1 MTMNKNIFLR
11 LMICSVAIV
20 TLASCGDNADKRLR
34 SYLENYMDYD
44 LLPVHPN
51 RNTSGYVNLEGDL
64 VIEFDDY
71 KHIYP
76 FHDGLA
82 LTSFGFIDK
91 EGEVVIETSDYRI
104 DGSTGF
110 SEGIALMYDERAKE
124 TVAIDKTGNEIFRTD
139 GKALSRMYGGYAL
152 IRAERP
158 IRTYI
163 VDREGNTVFELEDP
177 KNEHFPWSRS
187 AARPSAFTIM
197 SGEKLAYI
205 IDLDSGKKYLEDFC
219 DYKQGNHTPL
229 IDWNNQIVLYD
240 NEEDK
245 YGVVDLDGRWV
256 IEPQYSYM
264 RCDGELYSVKDD
276 DGNVGWV
283 DKNGKVVIEP
293 QFESCRW
300 YYLVETTYAFNGSD
314 LAYITAE
321 SCFIN
326 RKGERVYEDVPGY
339 VESFGVKG
347 RYILDDNKYQNWMTL
362 PNYDLVPLEP
372 SQNSTRAIFP
382 EPNSFSFF

>member
-1 MTMNKNIFLR
+1 MNMKTFLR
-11 LMICSVAIV
+11 LTVYSVAMLL
-20 TLASCGDNADKRLR
+20 LASCGNNADKRLK

-44 LLPVHPN
+44 LVPVTSMHN
-51 RNTSGYVNLEGDL
+51 SGYVDPEGDL
-64 VIEFDDY
+64 AIEFDSCIQ
-71 KHIYP
+71 HEP
-76 FHDGLA
+76 FYEGLA
-82 LTSFGFIDK
+82 LTSLGFIDK
-91 EGEVVIETSDYRI
+91 EGEVVIETTDYRL
-104 DGSTGF
+104 DGSKGF
-110 SEGIALMYDERAKE
+110 CEGIALMYDERAKE

-139 GKALSRMYGGYAL
+139 GEPLSRMYGGYAM

-158 IRTYI
+158 IRVYI
-163 VDREGNTVFELEDP
+163 VDREGNTVFEVEDP

-187 AARPSAFTIM
+187 ASRPSTFTVM

-219 DYKQGNHTPL
+219 DSEQGNHTPL
-229 IDWNNQIVLYD
+229 IDWNNQVVLYD
-240 NEEDK
+240 GDEKK
-245 YGVVDLDGRWV
+245 YGVVDLDGKWV

-321 SCFIN
+321 NCFIN

-339 VESFGVKG
+339 VESFAVKG
-347 RYILDDNKYQNWMTL
+347 RYLLDNNTAQNWMTL
-362 PNYDLVPLEP
+362 PDYDLVRLT
-372 SQNSTRAIFP
+372 SAQNSLRGYFP
-382 EPNSFSFF
+382 EPNSFR